1 MLFRVIPLVLFLFR
15 IWRKLPARQ
24 KRKMLA
30 VLGRHGPTLARAA
43 VSQARSRRRFS

>member
-24 KRKMLA
+24 KQRMLVA
-30 VLGRHGPTLARAA
+30 VGRHGPTLARVA
-43 VSQARSRRRFS
+43 VRQARSRRRLS